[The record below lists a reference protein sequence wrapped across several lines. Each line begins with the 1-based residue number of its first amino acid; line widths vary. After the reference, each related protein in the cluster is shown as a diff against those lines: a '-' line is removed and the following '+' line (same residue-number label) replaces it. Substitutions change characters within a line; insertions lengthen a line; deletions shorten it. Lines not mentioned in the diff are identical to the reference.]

1 MLPNRSIKY
10 LSSSENTFACIR
22 RSIKIM
28 LTLSRS
34 ENMFDSIIGSIR
46 NYAYTVSSAEL

>member
-1 MLPNRSIKY
+1 MLPNRGIKS
-10 LSSSENTFACIR
+10 LSSSENTFAGIR

-34 ENMFDSIIGSIR
+34 KKIFDSISGSIR
-46 NYAYTVSSAEL
+46 NYAYTVSSAES